1 MHKQGNDANCNV
13 INEAEST
20 KKINQHCGT
29 FVNQNQIKKKKCFPP
44 KTICHFEKFPLPLT
58 CFSVTS

>member
-13 INEAEST
+13 INEAKST

-29 FVNQNQIKKKKCFPP
+29 FVNQNQIKKKKM
-44 KTICHFEKFPLPLT
+44 
-58 CFSVTS
+58 FSTKDHLSL